1 MRDLKIYACGVDVP
15 EGYELTKEEED
26 KLAQDNAEHENG
38 LRVNQVLYKAG
49 FKAGREATLDDQ
61 AAARC
66 AVDTLI
72 TMLESFSSYVTHIR
86 DITDSEA
93 VRIMANDAKKHYDAL
108 DYVLADLVEKL
119 QV

>member
-1 MRDLKIYACGVDVP
+1 MRDLKKYAAGVEVP
-15 EGYELTKEEED
+15 KFYELTKDEED
-26 KLAQDNAEHENG
+26 KLNIESNDSLQI
-38 LRVNQVLYKAG
+38 NQVLYRAG

-61 AAARC
+61 AVARC
-66 AVDTLI
+66 AVDTLV

-93 VRIMANDAKKHYDAL
+93 VRIMANDAKRHYDAL